1 MKAVLVGNYGVGNL
15 GDEALREYFLQA
27 FPDIAWRVLSASPKE
42 GEYPRLPFGV
52 RSFFTTRW
60 LRTVRM
66 LRASDA
72 LVFGGGSLFTDVE
85 SLKACFVWGAH
96 ALVARVLG
104 KPVILAFQGIGPFHT
119 KTGQRIARAV
129 CRNARH
135 VSVRDAASAARL
147 HEWGIPCTLTFDP
160 VICLAKEPR
169 CEGCAQDIL
178 VCVPRHNSTDAFFAA
193 CRQAVTDHPG
203 VSVEIWLFEPD
214 HPSELRI
221 AEAMAEE
228 FKANVRRC
236 ESVALVLSRL
246 IHVRHL
252 VAQRYHAAILAFA
265 AGCSVTVVEQKE
277 GDKLFAMRALLES
290 GAALQ
295 TALAAV
301 RSGEQALQTALDMA
315 EKR

>member
-27 FPDIAWRVLSASPKE
+27 FPDVAWQVLSASPKA
-42 GEYPRLPFGV
+42 GEYPRLPLGF
-52 RSFFTTRW
+52 RSFFGTRW
-60 LRTVRM
+60 LQTVRV
-66 LRASDA
+66 LRGSDA

-85 SLKACFVWGAH
+85 SLKACVLWGVH
-96 ALVARVLG
+96 ALVARVLR

-119 KTGQRIARAV
+119 NVGAWIARSV
-129 CRNARH
+129 CRQALH
-135 VSVRDAASAARL
+135 VSVRDAASAKRL
-147 HEWGIPCTLTFDP
+147 QEWGIACTLTFDP

-169 CEGCAQDIL
+169 CVGCPQDIV
-178 VCVPRHNSTDAFFAA
+178 VCVPRLNSNDAFFSS
-193 CRQAVTDHPG
+193 CRKAVADHPG

-214 HPSELRI
+214 HPLELRI

-236 ESVALVLSRL
+236 ESVSHVLSAL
-246 IHVRHL
+246 THVRHL

-265 AGCSVTVVEQKE
+265 AGCPVTIVEQKE
-277 GDKLFAMRALLES
+277 GDKLHALRSLMVS
-290 GAALQ
+290 GAALE

-301 RSGEQALQTALDMA
+301 KSGEQALRSALDMA
-315 EKR
+315 KKR